1 MKWIKKY
8 GYELL
13 AGVLGTAFVTMLL
26 YLLIVM
32 PEDLMIRGTVMFGL
46 FFDAIAIYYTLRK
59 LWRTK
64 WRQRIMPSVQKLFE
78 KIAKVL
84 KLFREKLGIP
94 ERNHHMVLRG
104 KSKIFFDTK
113 EADTPTKRTKK
124 PSAWKNLQSDRER
137 LGYLYRRMI
146 DTNINQGLP
155 VFSSETPAEIRNKK
169 EYRDHEKQIFDLYVA
184 NRYRDD
190 VTLDRT
196 VLDDLKK
203 EIKNTKSSP

>member
-8 GYELL
+8 RYELL
-13 AGVLGTAFVTMLL
+13 ASVLGTAFATMLL
-26 YLLIVM
+26 YLLIVV
-32 PEDLMIRGTVMFGL
+32 PEDLMVRGTVMFGL

-59 LWRTK
+59 LWHTK
-64 WRQRIMPSVQKLFE
+64 WRRCVMPKVQEFFE

-84 KLFREKLGIP
+84 KLFRKKLGIP

-113 EADTPTKRTKK
+113 EADTTTKRTKK
-124 PSAWKNLQSDRER
+124 PSAWKNLQTDRER

-155 VFSSETPAEIRNKK
+155 VFSSETPTEIKGKK
-169 EYRDHEKQIFDLYVA
+169 EYRDVENQIFDLYVE
-184 NRYRDD
+184 NRYKNN
-190 VTLDRT
+190 VTLDRI
-196 VLDDLKK
+196 VLDELKK
-203 EIKNTKSSP
+203 EIKNAKG

>member
-1 MKWIKKY
+1 MKWIRKY
-8 GYELL
+8 IYELL
-13 AGVLGTAFVTMLL
+13 ASILGIAFATMLL
-26 YLLIVM
+26 YLLIVK
-32 PEDLMIRGTVMFGL
+32 PEDLMVRGTVMFGL

-64 WRQRIMPSVQKLFE
+64 WRQRVMPSVQKFLE
-78 KIAKVL
+78 KVARVL

-113 EADTPTKRTKK
+113 EADTTTKRTKK
-124 PSAWKNLQSDRER
+124 PSAWKNLQTDRER

-155 VFSSETPAEIRNKK
+155 VFSSETPTEIKGKK
-169 EYRDHEKQIFDLYVA
+169 EYRDVENQIFDLYVE
-184 NRYRDD
+184 NRYKDD
-190 VTLDRT
+190 VTLDRI
-196 VLDDLKK
+196 VLDELKK
-203 EIKNTKSSP
+203 EIKNAKG

>member
-1 MKWIKKY
+1 MKWIRKY
-8 GYELL
+8 IYELL
-13 AGVLGTAFVTMLL
+13 TSILGIAFATMLL
-26 YLLIVM
+26 YLLIVK
-32 PEDLMIRGTVMFGL
+32 PEDLMVRGTVMFGL

-64 WRQRIMPSVQKLFE
+64 WRQRVMPSVQKFFE
-78 KIAKVL
+78 KVARVL

-113 EADTPTKRTKK
+113 EADTTTKRTKK
-124 PSAWKNLQSDRER
+124 PSAWKNLQTDRER

-155 VFSSETPAEIRNKK
+155 VFSSETPTEIKGKK
-169 EYRDHEKQIFDLYVA
+169 EYRDVENQIFDLYVE
-184 NRYRDD
+184 NRYKDD
-190 VTLDRT
+190 VTLDRI
-196 VLDDLKK
+196 VLDELKK
-203 EIKNTKSSP
+203 EIKNAKG